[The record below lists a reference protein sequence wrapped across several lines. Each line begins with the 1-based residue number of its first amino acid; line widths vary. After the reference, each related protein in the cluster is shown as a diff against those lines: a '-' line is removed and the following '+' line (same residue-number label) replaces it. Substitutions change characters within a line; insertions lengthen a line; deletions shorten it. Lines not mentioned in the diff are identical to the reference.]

1 MPEKRPIKPK
11 FAHSMSAR
19 DLVKEKDKFTPDD
32 FNLVFSLCC
41 YAMGTGAGSMYI
53 KSNAM
58 DCLRQHFE
66 RMMTNGLGKPAG
78 QWKTISSFILEDFR
92 AIGRLAA
99 NLAIARG
106 SKSIE
111 QKDLAEAVDTVISTN
126 EQKMEALGINVLER
140 GGLCT
145 L

>member
-1 MPEKRPIKPK
+1 MPEKKSIKPK

-19 DLVKEKDKFTPDD
+19 ELVKEKDKFGSDD
-32 FNLVFSLCC
+32 FDLVFSLCC
-41 YAMGTGAGSMYI
+41 YALGTGAGSMYI

-58 DCLRQHFE
+58 DCLRQHMHK
-66 RMMTNGLGKPAG
+66 MMLNGLNKPAG
-78 QWKTISSFILEDFR
+78 QWKAINSFVLEDFR

-99 NLAIARG
+99 NLAVVRG

-111 QKDLAEAVDTVISTN
+111 QQDLAEAVDTVISTN
-126 EQKMEALGINVLER
+126 EQKMEAVGINAQER

>member
-1 MPEKRPIKPK
+1 MPDKKPIKPL

-19 DLVKEKDKFTPDD
+19 EPVKEKEKFGADD

-41 YAMGTGAGSMYI
+41 YALGTGAGSMYI

-58 DCLRQHFE
+58 DCLRQL
-66 RMMTNGLGKPAG
+66 GLNKPEL
-78 QWKTISSFILEDFR
+78 QWKTIGGFILDDFR

-99 NLAIARG
+99 SLAIARG

-111 QKDLAEAVDTVISTN
+111 QEDLAEAVDTVISTN
-126 EQKMEALGINVLER
+126 EQKMEAQGLNFREK

>member
-1 MPEKRPIKPK
+1 MPDRKPIKPK

-19 DLVKEKDKFTPDD
+19 ELVKEKSKFGADD

-41 YAMGTGAGSMYI
+41 YAMGTGAGSMNI

-66 RMMTNGLGKPAG
+66 KSMVLGLEKPNL
-78 QWKTISSFILEDFR
+78 QWKEIGGFILDDFR

-126 EQKMEALGINVLER
+126 EQKMEKQGLNFREK